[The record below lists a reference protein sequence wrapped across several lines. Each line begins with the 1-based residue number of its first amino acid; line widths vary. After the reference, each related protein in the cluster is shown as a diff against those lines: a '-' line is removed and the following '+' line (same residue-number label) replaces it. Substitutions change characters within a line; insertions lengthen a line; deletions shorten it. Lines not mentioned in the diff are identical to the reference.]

1 MRENKKTGLINE
13 DIHCERNKQKKK
25 KELFPP
31 LLLGSALILWWC
43 IQHSDVIPKSHLVL
57 PDPIKSEYD
66 GGNTDV
72 WLYGPEHTHQV
83 NVPEKAIFLC
93 APDWGLCGL
102 FFERGRENLQFH
114 SCPWNSTHFSFWF
127 RKNERKMNQAVLW
140 CSKWSAM
147 HNIDLSGCF
156 FLFFFVWELNV
167 CFTLYLCLECFRF
180 ASKKTNMLKLNGKR
194 QRDNTGSESVSEA
207 VWPWDE
213 PLALCVAG
221 PRENEEESRNNR
233 RSSKAWNVRK
243 SEGRGFRCE
252 LICVYVP
259 EWTEGVG
266 DVGVL
271 RGLTGIPQ

>member
-1 MRENKKTGLINE
+1 MCDCMALSAHARWMS
-13 DIHCERNKQKKK
+13 QKKPFFCVLQTGDCVASFSRGEEK
-25 KELFPP
+25 TYNFIHARGIPHIFPF
-31 LLLGSALILWWC
+31 G
-43 IQHSDVIPKSHLVL
+43 
-57 PDPIKSEYD
+57 
-66 GGNTDV
+66 
-72 WLYGPEHTHQV
+72 
-83 NVPEKAIFLC
+83 
-93 APDWGLCGL
+93 
-102 FFERGRENLQFH
+102 FERMKERWIRRYYGAR
-114 SCPWNSTHFSFWF
+114 
-127 RKNERKMNQAVLW
+127 NEAQCIILTCLGV
-140 CSKWSAM
+140 
-147 HNIDLSGCF
+147 F
-156 FLFFFVWELNV
+156 FFFFVWELNV